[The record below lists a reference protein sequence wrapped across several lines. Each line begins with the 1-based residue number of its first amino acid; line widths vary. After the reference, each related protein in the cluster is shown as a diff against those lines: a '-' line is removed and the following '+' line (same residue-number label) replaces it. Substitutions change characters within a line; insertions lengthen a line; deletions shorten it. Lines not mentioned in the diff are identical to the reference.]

1 MNDGTAVCADAR
13 LQRVREE
20 LSRALGPL
28 LRLEASLK
36 DLGALVRRGKKWGPY
51 GGFQLVMGIP
61 QNRSFARENPIK
73 TDDLG
78 VPLF

>member
-36 DLGALVRRGKKWGPY
+36 DLGALVRRGKNGVHMGVSSSSWGYPKIDHLQ
-51 GGFQLVMGIP
+51 GKIP
-61 QNRSFARENPIK
+61 
-73 TDDLG
+73 
-78 VPLF
+78 